1 MELDCWI
8 TYLSFSIYGEIKMAK
23 RYVYGTR
30 TNRWHLVDESD
41 RDYEYG
47 FTPAEFKRL
56 GKAEAKE
63 KYLAA
68 RILR

>member
-1 MELDCWI
+1 
-8 TYLSFSIYGEIKMAK
+8 MAK